1 MVGSSIVVLTTHRQT
16 RRQVARALLSAGI
29 TVRFVEKDADLETI
43 QGGTPPDLIVLDCD
57 NHGLVAVEQLLQTL
71 SEGRSCPPVV
81 LLSLGANKGPLLSL
95 IRKHDIANLVAKH
108 GAIRAVYPVLDEREL
123 LVTCEK
129 VIQRNIF
136 GIDKYIGNW
145 GVVFHSAVITALEQ
159 KTPFLEQFERFLTD
173 LDCPTSVI
181 PSMVTVAEEL
191 ILNAVVHAPHTADG
205 QPKYRDRAPSASL
218 VLEPHEY
225 VTIQYGCDGQRLML
239 SVTDQFGRLDKSTL
253 NSYIS
258 RGFSSN
264 ALEVENKPA
273 GAGLGLFLSFRS
285 IHQLV
290 FNIQQSVRTEV
301 IAGWYLRVTKGSEFR
316 QVAKSF
322 NLFWLPP
329 DAVPVA
335 QPAPSATTLTAPER

>member
-29 TVRFVEKDADLETI
+29 TVRFIEDQGADFAASA
-43 QGGTPPDLIVLDCD
+43 GPPPDLIVLDCD
-57 NHGLVAVEQLLQTL
+57 NNDLLAVENVLA
-71 SEGRSCPPVV
+71 SFSHGRPCPPVV
-81 LLSLGANKGPLLSL
+81 LLSLGANKGPLIEL
-95 IRKHDIANLVAKH
+95 IRKHDIGNLVAKH

-136 GIDKYIGNW
+136 GIDKYIGIW
-145 GVVFHSAVITALEQ
+145 GVVFHTAVIKSLEDKQ
-159 KTPFLEQFERFLTD
+159 PFLAEFEQFLTG
-173 LDCPTSVI
+173 LDCPSSVI

-191 ILNAVVHAPHTADG
+191 ILNAVVHAPHGPDG
-205 QPKYRDRAPSASL
+205 RPKYRDRAPSSSL

-225 VTIQYGCDGQRLML
+225 VTIRYGCDGQRLMF
-239 SVTDQFGRLDKSTL
+239 SVTDQFGRLDKHTL
-253 NSYIS
+253 YDYIS

-264 ALEVENKPA
+264 VLEIEDKPA

-322 NLFWLPP
+322 NLFWLPADSEP
-329 DAVPVA
+329 ISQPLPSVA
-335 QPAPSATTLTAPER
+335 ALKATER